1 MCMCVYLCVCV
12 YICACACISA
22 CRCIVCVLCYMC
34 VFVQDGEV
42 GKKVCAYLATPLEAE
57 QVYAQLYRKH
67 TSPPQTL
74 VKADYIASQ
83 IGSNR
88 LKKVFPCVFSGRSR

>member
-1 MCMCVYLCVCV
+1 MHVCISVRVRVYLRACVL
-12 YICACACISA
+12 Y
-22 CRCIVCVLCYMC
+22 VCVLCYMC

-88 LKKVFPCVFSGRSR
+88 LKKVFPCVFSGRSW